1 MTANTDTADRFRA
14 VITRAFSRATEEIG
28 DQLDFDHKYQH
39 LFKSEYDAAIGL
51 IVSVRTA
58 DTLVALMTVY
68 LELYARYAAN
78 ANAVHFYRSD
88 QVFVELMERTVKVPV
103 VRRDLFREWAA
114 ALDGTTKRTDVT
126 SLKPRFDALSVTARS
141 RIAVFVEAQRERR
154 RKSSSILDTLR
165 AAYLATSGSA
175 AASDEALRDFDPY
188 PGDTFRSW
196 FASRFDRVSAAWNS
210 ATKYNERGH
219 RAAFDTA
226 FDGFGDYLAGLPRRD
241 PLPLFQI
248 LKFLRD
254 RLTPQRETRSWGT
267 VTRPG
272 DTRPFVPELYV
283 AVCMQLLV
291 VANRELSLPA
301 NRVGF
306 SPDELGFFLAPLQR
320 NTGGYGSDVEHR
332 VMANPDKA
340 AAIFAWSKA
349 HLDILLLSSDQPFQL
364 VDLNQTLEIQ
374 TKWVEIATVTGR
386 LADAELTRLGQ
397 LLGDAGTIRVLATLL
412 AMAQTSVDTTGGAR
426 VLEQGIIRI
435 GGSLGEHPRFGAIK
449 VIDID
454 PATLTLYVEF
464 DALKPFLFKIRPGV
478 AQRWLGDARIM
489 QVHRSTVGSIYIAQ
503 ATFIA
508 IGFLPTLV
516 EAGFAGLV
524 YEVGVY
530 VGSIG
535 VEEVVGKVNPTAG
548 KVLGLLMQLLTPRKN
563 LGPKVIEPT
572 QRTVQVLRAEDSG
585 RSLEELWATY
595 GATAKLNAEFERS
608 TALGPPRTAG
618 SPPRTS

>member
-1 MTANTDTADRFRA
+1 MPTHSLFIETMVDENSIVEEIYKEKQRELDTVKLATEAAKQQIDNLRRAGRLLNGERGDPDFEKQTIVAGLNASPSIEGKPVGPAGRRGHPMTANTDTADRFRA
-14 VITRAFSRATEEIG
+14 WVITRAFSRATEEIG

-88 QVFVELMERTVKVPV
+88 QVFVELIERTVKVPV

-210 ATKYNERGH
+210 ATKYNEREH

-241 PLPLFQI
+241 PLPLFEI

-306 SPDELGFFLAPLQR
+306 TPDELGFFWVPLQR
-320 NTGGYGSDVEHR
+320 NTGGYGS
-332 VMANPDKA
+332 
-340 AAIFAWSKA
+340 WT
-349 HLDILLLSSDQPFQL
+349 SS
-364 VDLNQTLEIQ
+364 
-374 TKWVEIATVTGR
+374 TGSWPTP
-386 LADAELTRLGQ
+386 TRPLRSSPGPRP
-397 LLGDAGTIRVLATLL
+397 IW
-412 AMAQTSVDTTGGAR
+412 TS
-426 VLEQGIIRI
+426 
-435 GGSLGEHPRFGAIK
+435 SC
-449 VIDID
+449 
-454 PATLTLYVEF
+454 
-464 DALKPFLFKIRPGV
+464 
-478 AQRWLGDARIM
+478 
-489 QVHRSTVGSIYIAQ
+489 
-503 ATFIA
+503 
-508 IGFLPTLV
+508 
-516 EAGFAGLV
+516 
-524 YEVGVY
+524 
-530 VGSIG
+530 
-535 VEEVVGKVNPTAG
+535 
-548 KVLGLLMQLLTPRKN
+548 
-563 LGPKVIEPT
+563 
-572 QRTVQVLRAEDSG
+572 
-585 RSLEELWATY
+585 
-595 GATAKLNAEFERS
+595 
-608 TALGPPRTAG
+608 
-618 SPPRTS
+618 